1 MTVELIDREET
12 TIETSEGKSKTFVLG
27 RAPATAGREILFKY
41 PTANIPKLGD
51 YAASEEAMLKLLS
64 YCAVISDAGTEI
76 RLTTKALIDN
86 HVSDAEMLARL
97 EFRMLEKNF
106 GFFKTGLTSLFSGG
120 ISPKVQAWI
129 SSTLTAL
136 SAQLSQTEKQP

>member
-1 MTVELIDREET
+1 MTVELIDAEET

-51 YAASEEAMLKLLS
+51 YPASEDAMLKLLA
-64 YCAVISDAGTEI
+64 YCAVVTDGGSQI

-86 HVSDAEMLARL
+86 HVPDVEMLARL
-97 EFRMLEKNF
+97 EFRMLQKNF
-106 GFFKTGLTSLFSGG
+106 GFFKTGLTSLFSGD

-129 SSTLTAL
+129 SSTLTVL
-136 SAQLSQTEKQP
+136 SEQLSQTGKQP